1 MCGTV
6 SKRQKAAFC
15 ADSCGGGS
23 EGGMWLRKMVFKQKY
38 MVYQDKT
45 KDKDKDD
52 KDGFSVFRRP
62 VFFYDKSR
70 KFDISVILGIL
81 IFL

>member
-1 MCGTV
+1 VCGTV

-15 ADSCGGGS
+15 ADSWGGGS
-23 EGGMWLRKMVFKQKY
+23 EGGMWLVFKQKY

-52 KDGFSVFRRP
+52 KDKVFRFLD
-62 VFFYDKSR
+62 VLCFFMT
-70 KFDISVILGIL
+70 SVDNLTL
-81 IFL
+81 MTFLKRFSINF